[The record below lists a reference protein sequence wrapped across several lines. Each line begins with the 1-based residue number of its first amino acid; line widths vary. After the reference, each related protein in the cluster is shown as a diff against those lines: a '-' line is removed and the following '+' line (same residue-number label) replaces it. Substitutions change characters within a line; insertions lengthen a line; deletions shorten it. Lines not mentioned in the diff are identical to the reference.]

1 MQGCV
6 RQLFFLKVLLDSFTE
21 STGLSV
27 NFTKSMTIPI
37 NVSDDRF
44 NILANT
50 FGCSKGNLPF
60 TYLGLPLSLIKPRVV
75 DFWPLVSGYERRLVS
90 TSNFLSQA
98 GWLELTNAVFT
109 ALPTFTMCT
118 YLLPKISS
126 LTNLGSTAIGVERHQ

>member
-1 MQGCV
+1 MAV
-6 RQLFFLKVLLDSFTE
+6 
-21 STGLSV
+21 
-27 NFTKSMTIPI
+27 PI

-126 LTNLGSTAIGVERHQ
+126 LTNLGSTTIGVERHQ